1 MTILTVTLHPAVD
14 KVVRTNRLIPNEI
27 SRVKIEMVYGGGKGN
42 NVARALV
49 HLGVPVIASGYQGG
63 YTGAYVTQ
71 SLSEEGIRTEFVIC
85 EGVTRTSTLIQ
96 EDETGYTYAVYE
108 PGQEVNEEEVEALVD
123 RFKKLLD
130 KVSLVL
136 LCGSGQTELLAS
148 VYARMIEIA
157 RQRGVRCL
165 LDSSGGALEKGIEA
179 LPYMVK
185 VNEHELSGYFGRK
198 LADRNS
204 QVKALLELQ
213 ARGIPLAAISRGPEG
228 MIATDGKEVWEA
240 KVAVDRVVNVVGCGD
255 SLLAGIA
262 KALSENG
269 DLKEIV
275 RWGVSCG
282 TANTQ
287 VRGAGFIEMETVQAL
302 LPRVQLQQLALEGVN

>member
-1 MTILTVTLHPAVD
+1 MTVLTVTLHPAVD
-14 KVVRTNRLIPNEI
+14 KVVRTNRLVPNEI
-27 SRVKIEMVYGGGKGN
+27 CRVKIEMVYGGGKGN

-49 HLGVPVIASGYQGG
+49 HLNVPVIATGYQGG
-63 YTGAYVTQ
+63 YSGSFITQ
-71 SLSEEGIRTEFVIC
+71 SLSEEGIHTEFVIC
-85 EGVTRTSTLIQ
+85 KASTRTSTLIQ
-96 EDETGYTYAVYE
+96 EDDTGHTFAVYE
-108 PGQEVNEEEVEALVD
+108 PGQEVSEEEIEALMA
-123 RFKKLLD
+123 RFEESLG
-130 KVSLVL
+130 KVNLVL
-136 LCGSGQTELLAS
+136 LCGSGQTPLLGG
-148 VYARMIEIA
+148 VYARMIELA

-165 LDSSGGALEKGIEA
+165 LDSSGLALEKGIKA
-179 LPYMVK
+179 RPYMVK
-185 VNEHELSGYFGRK
+185 VNEHELSAYVGRE
-198 LADRNS
+198 LASRS
-204 QVKALLELQ
+204 AQVKALLELQ
-213 ARGIPLAAISRGPEG
+213 ATGIPVVAISRGPDG

-262 KALSENG
+262 KVLSENG

-302 LPRVQLQQLALEGVN
+302 LPKVLLQQLSLEGVN